1 MSVGHVDRVGHVGRV
16 SRVGGHV
23 IRVARVGS
31 RFGGRVVHIG
41 WSCQSCWS
49 RLVVCLA
56 SRKKY
61 A

>member
-1 MSVGHVDRVGHVGRV
+1 MSVGHVDRVGRV

-23 IRVARVGS
+23 NRVARVGS
-31 RFGGRVVHIG
+31 RFGGRVIHIG
-41 WSCQSCWS
+41 WSCQSYWLW
-49 RLVVCLA
+49 LVVCLA